1 MLKRSVVLIAMFL
14 LLPLAAFAAGAPA
27 TIKGSFT
34 QVPGKEFK
42 FDGKT
47 VEVIEFLSF
56 YCDHCYQFEKVIPAI
71 KGNFPKKVKWK
82 IVPLYWGQSSSKP
95 GEAYLIAADA
105 GKGEEMK
112 RALFNANF
120 VEKKDIGSVE
130 VLEAIASK
138 IGLGFDFSRKLR
150 GGEKAREAGKA
161 LDAAQEYRV
170 EETPTV
176 VIAGNIMTNPHASG
190 HDLEDFKKNII
201 TIMKSL
207 FEK

>member
-1 MLKRSVVLIAMFL
+1 MIKRSFIAIAIIL
-14 LLPLAAFAAGAPA
+14 LLPLAAFAAGTPA
-27 TIKGSFT
+27 NIKGTFT

-47 VEVIEFLSF
+47 VEVLEFLSF
-56 YCDHCYQFEKVIPAI
+56 YCDHCYQFEKAIPAI

-82 IVPLYWGQSSSKP
+82 IVPLYWGQGSSKP
-95 GEAYLIAADA
+95 GEAYIIAVDA

-112 RALFNANF
+112 KALFNANF
-120 VEKKDIGSVE
+120 VEKKDIGNVE
-130 VLEAIASK
+130 VLEAIAAK
-138 IGLGFDFSRKLR
+138 VGLGFDFSRKLR
-150 GGEKAREAGKA
+150 GGEKAGEAQKA
-161 LDAAQEYRV
+161 LAMAQEYRI

-176 VIAGNIMTNPHASG
+176 VIAGNIMTNPHAAG
-190 HDLEDFKKNII
+190 RDMEDFKKNVI

>member
-56 YCDHCYQFEKVIPAI
+56 YCDHCYQFEKAIPAI

-150 GGEKAREAGKA
+150 GGEKAKEAGKA

>member
-1 MLKRSVVLIAMFL
+1 MLL
-14 LLPLAAFAAGAPA
+14 LLPLAALSAGAPT

-47 VEVIEFLSF
+47 VEVLEFLSF
-56 YCDHCYQFEKVIPAI
+56 YCDHCYQFEKAIPAI

-82 IVPLYWGQSSSKP
+82 IVPLYWGQGSSRP
-95 GEAYLIAADA
+95 GEAYLIAVDA

-138 IGLGFDFSRKLR
+138 VGLGLDFSRKLR
-150 GGEKAREAGKA
+150 GGEKAREASKA
-161 LDAAQEYRV
+161 LNMAQN
-170 EETPTV
+170 T
-176 VIAGNIMTNPHASG
+176 G
-190 HDLEDFKKNII
+190 
-201 TIMKSL
+201 
-207 FEK
+207 

>member
-27 TIKGSFT
+27 TVKGSFS

-56 YCDHCYQFEKVIPAI
+56 YCDHCYQFEKAIPAI

-150 GGEKAREAGKA
+150 GGEKAKEAGKA

>member
-1 MLKRSVVLIAMFL
+1 MIKRSFIAIAIIL
-14 LLPLAAFAAGAPA
+14 LLPLAAFAAGTPA
-27 TIKGSFT
+27 NIKGSFT

-56 YCDHCYQFEKVIPAI
+56 YCDHCYQFEKAIPAI

-82 IVPLYWGQSSSKP
+82 IVPLYWGQGSSKP
-95 GEAYLIAADA
+95 GEAYLIAVDA

-112 RALFNANF
+112 KALFNANF
-120 VEKKDIGSVE
+120 VEKKDIGNVE
-130 VLEAIASK
+130 VLETIAARV
-138 IGLGFDFSRKLR
+138 GLGFDFSRKLR
-150 GGEKAREAGKA
+150 GGEKAGEAGKA
-161 LDAAQEYRV
+161 LNIAQEYRID
-170 EETPTV
+170 ETPTV
-176 VIAGNIMTNPHASG
+176 VIAGNIMTNPHAAG
-190 HDLEDFKKNII
+190 HDMEDFKKNVI